1 MKNTK
6 VGGVALKQ
14 HGNKGKKF
22 TEDHKRKIGNANK
35 ISKIKHGMFGTRFY
49 GIYYKMKWRCQENH
63 PKRKYYFNKGIS
75 VCKDWLDFNNFM
87 SDMLPSYLK
96 HCEEFS
102 IKETTLDRINGNNGY
117 SKSNCR
123 WATYKEQN
131 NNRNFNK

>member
-1 MKNTK
+1 
-6 VGGVALKQ
+6 
-14 HGNKGKKF
+14 
-22 TEDHKRKIGNANK
+22 
-35 ISKIKHGMFGTRFY
+35 MFGTRFY

-131 NNRNFNK
+131 DNRNFNK

>member
-1 MKNTK
+1 
-6 VGGVALKQ
+6 
-14 HGNKGKKF
+14 
-22 TEDHKRKIGNANK
+22 
-35 ISKIKHGMFGTRFY
+35 
-49 GIYYKMKWRCQENH
+49 
-63 PKRKYYFNKGIS
+63 
-75 VCKDWLDFNNFM
+75 M